1 MKWFFQPRPDHDG
14 AGRDDDSSLPGLIYL
29 PAAVLQRHGARV
41 LDPGKAEAI
50 AQPRNAADE
59 PPPPPR
65 PTVYRART
73 LLIPGDLLRNGDFIA
88 AINVILER
96 VGMKVV
102 APTEAA
108 DPDLDTDAAIAR
120 GDQQVLREL
129 RELPRPAVLAP
140 REGHPVPVVIDAWIA
155 LQTLRAAAGRG
166 QKQPDTRFAEK
177 LGEVGRRIPEI
188 SLEHLLT
195 GSAITGSPISNGGG
209 AISPGTSSGDG
220 SGPSITDSYLF
231 SGGDPRTP
239 VALFLDPPERRSAE
253 YCADHYGRRPVVA
266 VLDTGVAPHPWLEGN
281 PSDPGGPYSADAGG
295 FVAVDPEIQDAIR
308 KEGEHA
314 RARGDKPR
322 QVIKD
327 AWDAP
332 DADNPLIGILNEAK
346 GHGTFIAGIVR
357 QVAPEARVLAVRIMH
372 SDNVCN
378 EGDAICG
385 LRHLAKR
392 IMLGGDD
399 LAATVDA
406 VSLSWGYFSESRHD
420 EVVTSGL
427 WKAIKV
433 LLGLGVVVVAAA
445 GNFAMSQEF
454 YPAGF
459 ARETADPDQVPVLSV
474 GALNPN
480 GTKASFSND
489 GDWVVA
495 WALGAAVVSTY
506 PVDADGSRG
515 PELRIPVNRKPAG
528 ELPPGREALD
538 PNDFSGGLSQW
549 SGTSFSAPYL
559 AALIARSLQAGASSL
574 PLNVPGKQP
583 AAGRVAAA
591 MDRLHQEE
599 KELREEELGMATHD
613 G

>member
-406 VSLSWGYFSESRHD
+406 V
-420 EVVTSGL
+420 VGL
-427 WKAIKV
+427 
-433 LLGLGVVVVAAA
+433 
-445 GNFAMSQEF
+445 
-454 YPAGF
+454 
-459 ARETADPDQVPVLSV
+459 
-474 GALNPN
+474 
-480 GTKASFSND
+480 
-489 GDWVVA
+489 
-495 WALGAAVVSTY
+495 
-506 PVDADGSRG
+506 
-515 PELRIPVNRKPAG
+515 
-528 ELPPGREALD
+528 
-538 PNDFSGGLSQW
+538 
-549 SGTSFSAPYL
+549 
-559 AALIARSLQAGASSL
+559 LQ
-574 PLNVPGKQP
+574 
-583 AAGRVAAA
+583 RVAARRGGDVRA
-591 MDRLHQEE
+591 LEGDQGPSRPRRRGRRRSRKLRHEPGVLPRGVRAGNRRSRPGARAQRGGAQPERHQGELQQRRRLGRGVGSGGCRRQHLPGRRGRQS
-599 KELREEELGMATHD
+599 RP
-613 G
+613 